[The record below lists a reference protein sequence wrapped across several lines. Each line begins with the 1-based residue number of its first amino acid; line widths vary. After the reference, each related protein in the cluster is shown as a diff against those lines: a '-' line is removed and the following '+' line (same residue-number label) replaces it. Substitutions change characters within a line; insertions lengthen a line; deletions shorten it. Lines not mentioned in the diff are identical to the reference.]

1 VTATLPTTSAERWTA
16 WHVVAATALAVFG
29 VLVTLDAWQ
38 DIFHI
43 ATVDEENSHIF
54 LVPVVAVWMVWVRRA
69 RFRHTKPVGTV
80 IGPLLAG
87 VGWAVASY
95 GYYHK
100 FQSLWHGGSVLV
112 ALGCALAVLGRQVF
126 FRFFP
131 AILVLGFLVPVPG
144 VIRLQIAQP
153 LQVWTSQ
160 VTEIA
165 LTMIGQ
171 DVERSGNLL
180 TVNGQPVNIVEA
192 CNGLRMVFAL
202 VLVSYAFSFGLPLRN
217 WVRILVLLAS
227 PIAAIFCNVVRILPT
242 VWLYGVADQKWGSL
256 FHDYSGWLMLP
267 IAFLILLGIIKAL
280 QWAMIPVMR
289 YTLASQEQV

>member
-1 VTATLPTTSAERWTA
+1 MNAPLTTTSDRWTA
-16 WHVVAATALAVFG
+16 WHLAAAALLACAG
-29 VLVTLDAWQ
+29 VLATWDAWE

-69 RFRHTKPVGTV
+69 RFRHTKPVGTLL
-80 IGPLLAG
+80 GPLMAG
-87 VGWAVASY
+87 LGWMVASY

-100 FQSLWHGGSVLV
+100 YQSLWHGGSVLV
-112 ALGCALAVLGRQVF
+112 VLGCALAVLGRQVF

-144 VIRLQIAQP
+144 VLRLQIAQP

-160 VTEIA
+160 VSEVA

-171 DVERSGNLL
+171 DVERSGNAL
-180 TVNGQPVNIVEA
+180 TVNGRAVNVVEA
-192 CNGLRMVFAL
+192 CNGMRMVFAL
-202 VLVSYAFSFGLPLRN
+202 ALVSYAFSFGLPLRN

-227 PIAAIFCNVVRILPT
+227 PIAAIFCNVVRVLPT
-242 VWLYGVADQKWGSL
+242 VWLYGFDDQYWGEF
-256 FHDYSGWLMLP
+256 FHNYSGWLMLP
-267 IAFLILLGIIKAL
+267 VAFLILLGIIKAL